1 MEENENFNKINEENL
16 PKKILLMG
24 KTGVG
29 KTAIKS
35 IIFQNKTAVDTLK
48 LCSTNEIEE
57 THLYF
62 INNLHINVFDC
73 VDFSSKDDNIKQ
85 YFKNKKSLYFQML
98 KYLYLLFN
106 QKKIIKLKKKNH
118 NILKSK

>member
-62 INNLHINVFDC
+62 INNFHINVFDC

-85 YFKNKKSLYFQML
+85 YFKNKKKFIFSNVEILIFVVQPEKNNKIEEEESQYFE
-98 KYLYLLFN
+98 K
-106 QKKIIKLKKKNH
+106 
-118 NILKSK
+118 

>member
-1 MEENENFNKINEENL
+1 MEESENLNKINEQNL
-16 PKKILLMG
+16 SKKIVLMG

-35 IIFQNKTAVDTLK
+35 IIFQNKTAADTLK

-57 THLYF
+57 THLYS

-73 VDFSSKDDNIKQ
+73 LDFSSKDDNIKQ
-85 YFKNKKSLYFQML
+85 YFKA
-98 KYLYLLFN
+98 
-106 QKKIIKLKKKNH
+106 KKNFIFS
-118 NILKSK
+118 NVDIFIFVVQPENNDKIEEEESQYFEK

>member
-1 MEENENFNKINEENL
+1 MEENENLNKINEENL

-85 YFKNKKSLYFQML
+85 YFKNKKKFIFSNVEILIFVVQPEKNNKIEEEESQYFE
-98 KYLYLLFN
+98 K
-106 QKKIIKLKKKNH
+106 
-118 NILKSK
+118 

>member
-85 YFKNKKSLYFQML
+85 YFKNKKKFIFSNVEILIVVVQSEKNNKIEEEESQYFE
-98 KYLYLLFN
+98 K
-106 QKKIIKLKKKNH
+106 
-118 NILKSK
+118 